1 MNNFLD
7 NITKKFVEQSRSIL
21 EDNLVGIYLHGS
33 AAMGC
38 FNAKKSDIDLIVVVN
53 ADISDEVKRRYMD
66 MVVELNA
73 YAPKKGIEMSV
84 VRKDVCKPFIYPTPF
99 ELHFSNTHLE
109 WYQTNPS
116 EYIDKMHGTDKDL
129 AAHFN
134 IICHRGK
141 CLCGRE
147 IKDVFEEVRREFYFD
162 SIWFDVEDAEKE
174 IMENPTYIILNL
186 CRVLAYKE
194 DELILSKQEGGKW
207 GLENVP
213 EIYHPL
219 IVQAL
224 NEYSFDEAIN
234 PDRDSA
240 AVYAA
245 YMINRI
251 RSFL

>member
-1 MNNFLD
+1 MNNILD
-7 NITKKFVEQSRSIL
+7 NITKKFVEQSQSIL
-21 EDNLVGIYLHGS
+21 EDNLVGVYLHGS

-38 FNAKKSDIDLIVVVN
+38 FNSQKSDIDLLVVVN
-53 ADISDEVKRRYMD
+53 GDIADEIKRRYMD

-73 YAPKKGIEMSV
+73 YAPKKGIEMSI
-84 VRKDVCKPFIYPTPF
+84 VRKDVCRPFIYPTPF

-116 EYIDKMHGTDKDL
+116 DYIDKMNGTDKDL
-129 AAHFN
+129 AAHFT
-134 IICHRGK
+134 IIYHRGR

-147 IKDVFEEVRREFYFD
+147 IKDVFEEVSREFYFD
-162 SIWFDVEDAEKE
+162 SIWCDIEDAEKE
-174 IMENPTYIILNL
+174 IMENPTYMILNL

-219 IVQAL
+219 ILQAL
-224 NEYSFDEAIN
+224 NEYSFDEAIKT
-234 PDRDSA
+234 DRDRA
-240 AVYAA
+240 CEYAA

-251 RSFL
+251 RR

>member
-1 MNNFLD
+1 MNNILD
-7 NITKKFVEQSRSIL
+7 NITKKFVEQSQSIL

-38 FNAKKSDIDLIVVVN
+38 FNAQKSDIDLIVVVN

-73 YAPKKGIEMSV
+73 YAPKKGIEMSI

-99 ELHFSNTHLE
+99 ELHFSNAHLE
-109 WYQTNPS
+109 WYQTKPS
-116 EYIDKMHGTDKDL
+116 DYIDKMNGTDKDL
-129 AAHFN
+129 AAHFT

-162 SIWFDVEDAEKE
+162 SIWCDIEDAEKE
-174 IMENPTYIILNL
+174 IMENPTYMILNL

-194 DELILSKQEGGKW
+194 DELILSKSEGGKW

-224 NEYSFDEAIN
+224 NEYSFGEAIK
-234 PDRDSA
+234 PDRGSA
-240 AVYAA
+240 CEYAA
-245 YMINRI
+245 YMIKRI
-251 RSFL
+251 SSI

>member
-1 MNNFLD
+1 MNNILD
-7 NITKKFVEQSRSIL
+7 NITKKFVEQSQSIL

-38 FNAKKSDIDLIVVVN
+38 FNEKKSDIDLIVVVN

-73 YAPKKGIEMSV
+73 YAPKKGIEMSI
-84 VRKDVCKPFIYPTPF
+84 VRKDVCKPFRYPTPF

-109 WYQTNPS
+109 WYQTKPS
-116 EYIDKMHGTDKDL
+116 DYIDKMNGTDKDL
-129 AAHFN
+129 AAHFT

-162 SIWFDVEDAEKE
+162 SIWCDIENAEKE
-174 IMENPTYIILNL
+174 IMENPAYMILNL

-219 IVQAL
+219 ILQAL
-224 NEYSFDEAIN
+224 NEYSFDEAIK

-240 AVYAA
+240 CEYAA

-251 RSFL
+251 SSI